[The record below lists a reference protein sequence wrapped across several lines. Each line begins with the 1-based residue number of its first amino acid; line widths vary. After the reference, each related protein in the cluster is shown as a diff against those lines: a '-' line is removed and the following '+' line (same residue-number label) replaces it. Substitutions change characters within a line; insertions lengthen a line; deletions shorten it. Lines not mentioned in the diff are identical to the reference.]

1 MKEYT
6 EILSR
11 SILFRGMGENEIIPL
26 VEYLGAYIKK
36 YRKGEYIHHAGDS
49 ITRCGIILSGELQ
62 AQNISYDGHVNISAV
77 HRSSDVFGDI
87 LMGSDRA
94 KSPVDVV
101 AVKNTEVLFIPFD
114 RIMEDGSGTGGL
126 KKLRMNLL
134 NEISEK
140 YFSLRRK
147 ISYLS
152 APSLREK
159 IILFLLDRRDI
170 AGKDTFSAGMS
181 REQMANVLGVNRS
194 AMSRELSRMRSDGL
208 IDYDRDRFELLN
220 IEDIR

>member
-1 MKEYT
+1 MQKYT

-11 SILFRGMGENEIIPL
+11 STLFRGMNDSDITSLI
-26 VEYLGAYIKK
+26 EYLGAYTVSFK
-36 YRKGEYIHHAGDS
+36 RGEYVHYTGELIS
-49 ITRCGIILSGELQ
+49 RCGIIISGELQ
-62 AQNISYDGHVNISAV
+62 AQNVSYDGHINVSAV
-77 HRSSDVFGDI
+77 HHSSDVFGDI
-87 LMGSDRA
+87 LMSSDNA

-101 AVKNTEVLFIPFD
+101 AVKDSVVLFIPFA
-114 RIMEDGSGTGGL
+114 RIMVDGGGFQGL
-126 KKLRMNLL
+126 YRFRMNLL

-140 YFSLRRK
+140 YFSLRKK

-170 AGKDTFSAGMS
+170 AGKNSFTVSLS
-181 REQMANVLGVNRS
+181 REQMANLLGVNRS
-194 AMSRELSRMRSDGL
+194 ALSRELSRMKEEGM
-208 IDYDRDRFELLN
+208 IDFEKGKFEILS

>member
-1 MKEYT
+1 MQKYT

-11 SILFRGMGENEIIPL
+11 STLFRGLNDSDITSLI
-26 VEYLGAYIKK
+26 EYLGAYTVSFK
-36 YRKGEYIHHAGDS
+36 RGEYVHYTGEQIS
-49 ITRCGIILSGELQ
+49 RCGIIISGELQ
-62 AQNISYDGHVNISAV
+62 AQNVSYDGHINVSAV
-77 HRSSDVFGDI
+77 HHSSDVFGDI
-87 LMGSDRA
+87 LMSSDNA

-101 AVKNTEVLFIPFD
+101 AVKDSVVLFIPFA
-114 RIMEDGSGTGGL
+114 RIMVDGGSIQGL
-126 KKLRMNLL
+126 YRFRMNLL

-140 YFSLRRK
+140 YFSLRKK

-170 AGKDTFSAGMS
+170 AGKNSFTVSLS
-181 REQMANVLGVNRS
+181 REQMANLLGVNRS
-194 AMSRELSRMRSDGL
+194 ALSRELSRMKEEGM
-208 IDYDRDRFELLN
+208 IDFEKGKFEILS